1 MSNLIQVPKDAEQIK
16 EFLADGQARGV
27 PYVQN
32 ADINDGDILGSTKT
46 VDLGGGSYKFV
57 ISLPSGRSLESAPV
71 SADYPKRDATFQWI
85 EAVRANIVGDADNA
99 AETAYQLARER
110 EPVANPFD
118 EDVRG
123 LGSVPGLYPSQADAG
138 AGVQRSVSTA
148 DPVEYAKQQ
157 LSAALARLA
166 AVASAEA
173 DVERWTKVVAAFGGD
188 VPTGT
193 KRRKKRKHK
202 KAPVKGL

>member
-110 EPVANPFD
+110 EPVAYPFD
-118 EDVRG
+118 EDVRE
-123 LGSVPGLYPSQADAG
+123 LGRGPSAPDAG
-138 AGVQRSVSTA
+138 AGVQRSIPTA

-173 DVERWTKVVAAFGGD
+173 DVERWTRVVAAFGGD